1 MNYFVDYSGDNAWGK
16 PVPTYRQE
24 EAHKLIA
31 SELKSITALEGQY
44 VLNLLI
50 RSVERDVLAGEQ
62 KGVLRYMDLTFMYRL
77 LAVLMTD
84 PEPIPTEV
92 TYTFDNVPT
101 IKEGSVTAVFITG
114 DNDTPYKYGQ
124 CEECGA
130 KGMYLTAYGHQRDGL
145 LYLCAGC
152 FVNAEIAHNRE
163 VSIADIAELYPNTKD
178 LIMPM
183 PADTTMHPEKFLDL
197 YGLETAQSLIEWHER
212 IKANNGDVVNYA
224 GINIDIEELRPAVKE
239 KETTLGIPPDKG
251 TRQHFE
257 FMYEPDANASPFT
270 QVKYNEQTDLYEPL
284 TTGSGDWV
292 AKSLNAAW
300 YGYKLHRD
308 FK

>member
-24 EAHKLIA
+24 EARKLIA
-31 SELKSITALEGQY
+31 SELKSITSLEGQY

-62 KGVLRYMDLTFMYRL
+62 KGILRYMDLTFMYRL

-84 PEPIPTEV
+84 PEPNP
-92 TYTFDNVPT
+92 TYTLTDLPALKDGT
-101 IKEGSVTAVFITG
+101 VTATFLVGG
-114 DNDTPYKYGQ
+114 DDSPYKYGQ

-130 KGMYLTAYGHQRDGL
+130 KDMYLTAYGHQRDGL

-152 FVNAEIAHNRE
+152 FVNAELDHKRMPEYKDIRE
-163 VSIADIAELYPNTKD
+163 HFPHQG

-197 YGLETAQSLIEWHER
+197 YGLETAQSLIQWHDR
-212 IKANNGDVVNYA
+212 IKSNNGDVVNYA
-224 GINIDIEELRPAVKE
+224 GININIEELRSAVKE
-239 KETTLGIPPDKG
+239 KESILGIPPTKG

-257 FMYEPDANASPFT
+257 YVYQPNANASPFN
-270 QVKYNEQTDLYEPL
+270 QVKFNEVTDQYEPL
-284 TTGSGDWV
+284 TSGSGEWL
-292 AKSLNAAW
+292 ATQLTSAW
-300 YGYKLHRD
+300 IGYKLHRD

>member
-1 MNYFVDYSGDNAWGK
+1 
-16 PVPTYRQE
+16 
-24 EAHKLIA
+24 
-31 SELKSITALEGQY
+31 
-44 VLNLLI
+44 
-50 RSVERDVLAGEQ
+50 
-62 KGVLRYMDLTFMYRL
+62 MDLTFMYRL

-84 PEPIPTEV
+84 PEPAPTEV

-114 DNDTPYKYGQ
+114 DNDTQYKYGQ
-124 CEECGA
+124 CEECKA
-130 KGMYLTAYGHQRDGL
+130 KDMYLTAYGHQRDGL

-152 FVNAEIAHNRE
+152 FVNAELDHKRMPEYKDIRE
-163 VSIADIAELYPNTKD
+163 HFPHQG

-197 YGLETAQSLIEWHER
+197 YGLETAQSLIQWHDR

-224 GINIDIEELRPAVKE
+224 GININIEELRPAVKE
-239 KETTLGIPPDKG
+239 KETILGIPPDKG

-270 QVKYNEQTDLYEPL
+270 QVRFNEVTDLYEPL
-284 TTGSGDWV
+284 TLGGGEWIV
-292 AKSLNAAW
+292 KSLNAAW
-300 YGYKLHRD
+300 LGYKLHRD
-308 FK
+308 SK

>member
-24 EAHKLIA
+24 EARKLIA

-62 KGVLRYMDLTFMYRL
+62 KGILRYMDLTFMYRL

-84 PEPIPTEV
+84 PEPAPTEV

-101 IKEGSVTAVFITG
+101 IKEGSATAVFITG
-114 DNDTPYKYGQ
+114 DNDTQYKYGQ

-130 KGMYLTAYGHQRDGL
+130 KDMYLTAYGHQRDGL

-152 FVNAEIAHNRE
+152 FVNAELDHNRMPE
-163 VSIADIAELYPNTKD
+163 YKD
-178 LIMPM
+178 LREHFPHQGLIMPM

-197 YGLETAQSLIEWHER
+197 YGLETAQSLIQWHDR
-212 IKANNGDVVNYA
+212 IKSNTGDVVNYA
-224 GINIDIEELRPAVKE
+224 GININIEELRPAVKE
-239 KETTLGIPPDKG
+239 KETILGILPEKG

-257 FMYEPDANASPFT
+257 YVYEPDANASPFT
-270 QVKYNEQTDLYEPL
+270 QVKYNEQTDRYEPL

-292 AKSLNAAW
+292 ANSLNAAW